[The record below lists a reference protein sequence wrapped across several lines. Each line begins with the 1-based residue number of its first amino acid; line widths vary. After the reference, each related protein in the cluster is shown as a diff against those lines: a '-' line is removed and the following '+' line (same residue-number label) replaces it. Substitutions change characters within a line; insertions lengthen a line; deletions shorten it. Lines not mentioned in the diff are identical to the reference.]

1 VDRWLS
7 TVDLIL
13 QDIRTA
19 LRSLT
24 RTPGFTVVALL
35 TLAIGIGSTTAI
47 FSVVD
52 GILLRPLPYPDP
64 QAIVSVSRQSAS
76 GAAGSFSAADYLDYR
91 STKSFAAF
99 AGYRQQIVDLTGPT
113 EPLRLT
119 AMETTSALFDVF
131 GLPALI
137 GRTYSEKTDAPTG
150 PRIAVVAEKVWRQH
164 LGADPGI
171 AGRTVRLNGIPTTV
185 LGVMPEAFVHPN
197 EADLWMLAPQ
207 DVPTS
212 PVPIEGNVAANREV
226 QYFQGIARLQPNISI
241 GQANNELGTISE
253 RLAREFPET
262 NGGEGTIARSYQD
275 TLVGDVRTAL
285 LVLLGAVGFVLLIAC
300 ANVAGLLLAR
310 GAGRRREL
318 AVRTA
323 LGAGR
328 RRLVGQLLSESLVLA
343 GVGGLVGL
351 IFARWG
357 VYGLIA
363 LAPENLPRLK
373 DVRLDLRVAA
383 FAVAVSAAV
392 GVLFGIVPALQSTR
406 LSLTDALKDGGR
418 TGTSRTRTQK
428 ALVVAEVAL
437 ALMLLIGAGLMITS
451 FSRLRAVDPGF
462 TVSQLMVVWVPLPQ
476 ARYDNA
482 AQARFYSEL
491 AQRLRDNPV
500 TARSALAFPTP
511 FGGGNAEGAYTAE
524 GAPPQS
530 RANRPVAEI
539 GSISPGY
546 FQTLGIPLLRGR
558 DVALTDRRE
567 GAGVVVVNQALAER
581 EWPNQDPI
589 GKRLALGG
597 DPTTDPNSWLTVV
610 GVVANSKRSDLQAGP
625 RPAVYFSVNA
635 FTLPFMG
642 ALVRSEAGEAAVL
655 AAVRGAAQTLDAELP
670 VTEVETIDRILE
682 RVTGQPRFRA
692 TLIGAF
698 AGAALLL
705 AAVGLYGLISYS
717 VAQRVPEI
725 GVRLALGATPGQ
737 VGRLV
742 LGQGLAL
749 AAGGVAL
756 GLAGALAAAR
766 LVEGLLFSISATDPT
781 LYALLALLLLGIAAL
796 ACYMPT
802 RRAMRVQPMTALRAE

>member
-1 VDRWLS
+1 M
-7 TVDLIL
+7 
-13 QDIRTA
+13 
-19 LRSLT
+19 
-24 RTPGFTVVALL
+24 ALL

-113 EPLRLT
+113 EPVRLT

-150 PRIAVVAEKVWRQH
+150 PRIAVLAEKVWRQH

-226 QYFQGIARLQPNISI
+226 QYFQGIARLHPNISI
-241 GQANNELGTISE
+241 GQANSELGTISE

-285 LVLLGAVGFVLLIAC
+285 LVLLGAVGFVLLDR
-300 ANVAGLLLAR
+300 VRERRGLLLAR

-318 AVRTA
+318 AVRN
-323 LGAGR
+323 GPR
-328 RRLVGQLLSESLVLA
+328 RRPRAGWSAQLLTESLVLA

-351 IFARWG
+351 IIARWG

-363 LAPENLPRLK
+363 LAPENLPRLEE
-373 DVRLDLRVAA
+373 VRLDLRVAA
-383 FAVAVSAAV
+383 FAVAVSAVV

-406 LSLTDALKDGGR
+406 ISLTDALKDGGR

-546 FQTLGIPLLRGR
+546 FQTMGIP
-558 DVALTDRRE
+558 A
-567 GAGVVVVNQALAER
+567 A
-581 EWPNQDPI
+581 
-589 GKRLALGG
+589 
-597 DPTTDPNSWLTVV
+597 
-610 GVVANSKRSDLQAGP
+610 AGP
-625 RPAVYFSVNA
+625 RCGADRSARRRRAWSSSTRRWPSANGRIRIRSANGWRSAVI
-635 FTLPFMG
+635 P
-642 ALVRSEAGEAAVL
+642 
-655 AAVRGAAQTLDAELP
+655 P
-670 VTEVETIDRILE
+670 PI
-682 RVTGQPRFRA
+682 P
-692 TLIGAF
+692 
-698 AGAALLL
+698 
-705 AAVGLYGLISYS
+705 
-717 VAQRVPEI
+717 
-725 GVRLALGATPGQ
+725 TPG
-737 VGRLV
+737 
-742 LGQGLAL
+742 
-749 AAGGVAL
+749 
-756 GLAGALAAAR
+756 
-766 LVEGLLFSISATDPT
+766 
-781 LYALLALLLLGIAAL
+781 
-796 ACYMPT
+796 
-802 RRAMRVQPMTALRAE
+802 